1 MVEPTSA
8 PVLHLWRVRSRLSRV
23 VANVGEPSLAA
34 LVPIT
39 VSIVSHG
46 SGPLLP
52 ALLSDLRRTLPQRA
66 EVLLTFN
73 VPEDEAFLAEF
84 NDLPL
89 RILRNPR
96 PQGFGANHNQAFAV
110 AGGSVFVV
118 VNPDIRI
125 VRSPFTDLL
134 NAVAPAHVGACAPL
148 VLGPSGWPED
158 SVRLFPTMMRL
169 GRRVLL
175 GQREA
180 DYTAVKADPLPIDW
194 AAGMFVA
201 FRREAFARAGG
212 FDTRYFMYF
221 EDADICRRLWGLGT
235 SVLWVPSA
243 EVIHDAQRNSRRDV
257 RHLRWHLRSAV
268 RFLVGV

>member
-1 MVEPTSA
+1 M
-8 PVLHLWRVRSRLSRV
+8 VRSIAPKPARSHTVDQPHR
-23 VANVGEPSLAA
+23 PA
-34 LVPIT
+34 LVRVT

-52 ALLSDLRRTLPQRA
+52 GLLADLRRTLPHEA

-110 AGGSVFVV
+110 AGGDVFVV

-125 VRSPFTDLL
+125 VRSPFSDLL
-134 NAVAPAHVGACAPL
+134 SAVAPAHVGACAPL
-148 VLGPSGWPED
+148 VLGSNGMPED
-158 SVRLFPTMMRL
+158 SVRLFPTLVRL
-169 GRRVLL
+169 GRRVIL

-180 DYTAVKADPLPIDW
+180 DYSAAKRDPLPIEW

-221 EDADICRRLWGLGT
+221 EDADICRRLWDLGT

-243 EVIHDAQRNSRRDV
+243 EVIHDAQRNSRRDF